1 MIFYFKRYFT
11 SLITGEST
19 KADSELLAFEGKT
32 KGRDA
37 YKDERAFKAASLSWT
52 LKGETKGETT
62 ARLLINGTAGLA
74 GQLAPI
80 KPRGLFVSASIPSE
94 PLVVRMHACVC
105 VCTCM
110 IVYLW
115 IKSTSTTMNHYY
127 RRTYCYRSSRLHL
140 HLRLYLCHY
149 FGCVIL
155 FFRHRKKISDR
166 LNFSN

>member
-19 KADSELLAFEGKT
+19 KADTEFAGFLEGKT

-80 KPRGLFVSASIPSE
+80 KSRGLFVSASIPSE
-94 PLVVRMHACVC
+94 PLVVSYACMCMC
-105 VCTCM
+105 VH
-110 IVYLW
+110 VYDSL
-115 IKSTSTTMNHYY
+115 SMNYIHEHHNESLL
-127 RRTYCYRSSRLHL
+127 SSHILLSQFSSSSSSLSLLLFRLCCFIFSSSK
-140 HLRLYLCHY
+140 YL
-149 FGCVIL
+149 I
-155 FFRHRKKISDR
+155 D
-166 LNFSN
+166 